1 MNSNSQSPGSPH
13 NLDGLLIAFEGID
26 GSGKTTMANR
36 IVDHLNSKGHNSHYL
51 REPTNGPHG
60 RQLRQIMT
68 QPGPRDPQK
77 EFDLFIKDRREDVE
91 NNIKPLLQAGA
102 IVCIDRYYISSMAYQ
117 GALGLDVDMIQK
129 ANEEFAPRPDLIL
142 YFDIP
147 VETALGR
154 IRTSRPEGANTFE
167 QEDNLTRVTEI
178 FHTIKFPELHIINAT
193 QPPDTVFHEI
203 LNLIM
208 PHVKSPA

>member
-1 MNSNSQSPGSPH
+1 MKSKSKSPSFHRIPH
-13 NLDGLLIAFEGID
+13 GLLIAFEGID

-36 IVDHLNSKGHNSHYL
+36 IVEHLSSEGYKAHYL
-51 REPTNGPHG
+51 REPTDGPHG

-68 QPGPRDPQK
+68 QPGSRDPHT

-91 NNIKPLLQAGA
+91 NNIKPLLKSGA

-117 GALGLDVDMIQK
+117 GALGLDVEMIQK

-147 VETALGR
+147 VQTALER
-154 IRTSRPEGANTFE
+154 IQNSRQQGANTFE
-167 QEDNLTRVTEI
+167 QEDNLKRVAEI
-178 FHTIKFPELHIINAT
+178 FRTMQFPELITINAA
-193 QPPDTVFHEI
+193 QPPATVFQEI
-203 LNLIM
+203 LDLIM
-208 PHVKSPA
+208 PRVKSPA